1 MRVCRISFVAY
12 LLIACQSCSSAL
24 STIPANELAS
34 LSAEA
39 SISGVPFIEQGD
51 YQCGPAALAMAFN
64 WSGTKITL
72 DELLEK
78 TFTPGRRGSFQN
90 DLITAT
96 RRHGKLAYVI
106 ERTFSA
112 LLREL
117 ESGHP
122 VIVLQNRGLNWLPL
136 WHYAVAIGYNIP
148 QNKIRLISGR
158 YEKEVLSLE
167 VFAKTWDRANNWGLL
182 VLPPTTIPETAD
194 PLRLLNAIVGLERAE
209 QWDAAEDA
217 YTAHL
222 SLWPESIPAHV
233 GLSNSLL
240 NQEKFEKAKRSLEK
254 SLKLNPDSAV
264 LLNNYALLLLQLN
277 RKQEALKIAKL
288 AVSKKGLYR
297 EECLKTLVQIRTKII
312 IGSR

>member
-1 MRVCRISFVAY
+1 MRVYSISFVAY

-34 LSAEA
+34 LAAEV
-39 SISGVPFIEQGD
+39 SIAGVPFIEQGD
-51 YQCGPAALAMAFN
+51 YQCGPAALAMVFN

-78 TFTPGRRGSFQN
+78 TFTPGRRGSFQS

-106 ERTFSA
+106 EPRLGA

-122 VIVLQNRGLNWLPL
+122 VVVLQNRGLNWIPL
-136 WHYAVAIGYNIP
+136 WHYAVVTGYNIP
-148 QNKIRLISGR
+148 EQSISLVSGR
-158 YEKEVLSLE
+158 YKKEFLSME

-182 VLPPTTIPETAD
+182 VLPPATIPKTAD
-194 PLRLLNAIVGLERAE
+194 PVQLLSAIVGLERAE
-209 QWDAAEDA
+209 KWNAAEKA
-217 YTAHL
+217 YTAYL
-222 SLWPESIPAHV
+222 SIWPQSIPAHV
-233 GLSNSLL
+233 GLSNALL
-240 NQEKFEKAKRSLEK
+240 NEGKLQEATANIEKG
-254 SLKLNPDSAV
+254 LKLNPNSEV
-264 LLNNYALLLLQLN
+264 LLNNYALLLLQFN

-288 AVSKKGLYR
+288 AVSKKGHYH
-297 EECLKTLVQIRTKII
+297 EECLKTLAQIKANVLKK
-312 IGSR
+312 